1 MINYTKYTHLI
12 INLLSMNIY
21 QEFPFELLY
30 VENRISMEMN
40 YSLTYFGFL
49 MELQI

>member
-12 INLLSMNIY
+12 INLISMNIY

-30 VENRISMEMN
+30 VEFLIHRIQER
-40 YSLTYFGFL
+40 LTKDPL
-49 MELQI
+49 N